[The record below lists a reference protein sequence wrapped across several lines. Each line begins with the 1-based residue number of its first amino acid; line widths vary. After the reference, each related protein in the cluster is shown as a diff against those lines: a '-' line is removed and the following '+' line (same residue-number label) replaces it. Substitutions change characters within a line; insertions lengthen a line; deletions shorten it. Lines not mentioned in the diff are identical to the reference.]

1 MSRRRNETEEGERS
15 LRSQSPVLGCLLWV
29 TLLEQGLGQGDLQ
42 GSLSALPVPRLF
54 LVLVSSFLL
63 QGTACCRLCGKLCAA
78 ELFSEYVV
86 TGFNNTAV
94 RCFLSLRK
102 SMGLVLNVKT

>member
-15 LRSQSPVLGCLLWV
+15 LRSWRPVLGCLLWM

-42 GSLSALPVPRLF
+42 GSLSALPIPRLF

-63 QGTACCRLCGKLCAA
+63 QGLHAVGPCFVANCVLLSFSVSMWLQVLAIQLLDVFYHLGNLWD
-78 ELFSEYVV
+78 LF
-86 TGFNNTAV
+86 
-94 RCFLSLRK
+94 
-102 SMGLVLNVKT
+102 